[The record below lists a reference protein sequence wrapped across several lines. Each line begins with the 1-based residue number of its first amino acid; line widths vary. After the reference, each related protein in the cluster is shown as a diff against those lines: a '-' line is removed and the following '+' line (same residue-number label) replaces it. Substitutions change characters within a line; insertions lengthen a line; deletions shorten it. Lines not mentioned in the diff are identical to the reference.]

1 MLLHVFGSPVCVRVW
16 LCPIDPAGSFGERTL
31 RPVALWASTALV
43 LLQAMMQTIAGR
55 GELLNCLGALS
66 FVILLMQISSL
77 GSSRMV
83 VPLPSSRCLAEGNRI
98 SRFLKLNNSVEVVRL
113 KLLVRGK

>member
-43 LLQAMMQTIAGR
+43 LLQV
-55 GELLNCLGALS
+55 
-66 FVILLMQISSL
+66 VI
-77 GSSRMV
+77 
-83 VPLPSSRCLAEGNRI
+83 
-98 SRFLKLNNSVEVVRL
+98 SVARSTLTV
-113 KLLVRGK
+113 LVGQR